1 MTFMHSIT
9 LEEVTL
15 TGSSVRGLDKYHILY
30 LFHSKSNP
38 LFSLFEISEQTPF
51 LKERKTIFGVDH
63 YMRIIGY
70 STDTPILVLLDGRIE
85 MVLMPNYHGDFIIV
99 PVDHGIPPEI
109 RPGDSDP
116 QFIKIIGMTP
126 HKTIQFLEF
135 SP

>member
-1 MTFMHSIT
+1 M
-9 LEEVTL
+9 
-15 TGSSVRGLDKYHILY
+15 
-30 LFHSKSNP
+30 
-38 LFSLFEISEQTPF
+38 
-51 LKERKTIFGVDH
+51 LKIF
-63 YMRIIGY
+63 
-70 STDTPILVLLDGRIE
+70 
-85 MVLMPNYHGDFIIV
+85 VLMLQNKRFEKLCKRFGYKIVPIASKINWKLQKRTDIVGIDYHGDFIIV